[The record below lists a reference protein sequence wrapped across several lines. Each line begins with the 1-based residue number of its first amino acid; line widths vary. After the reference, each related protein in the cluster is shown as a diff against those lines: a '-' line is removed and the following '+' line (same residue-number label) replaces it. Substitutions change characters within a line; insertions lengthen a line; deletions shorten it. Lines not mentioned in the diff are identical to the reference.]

1 MQGERR
7 CRGEGVE
14 GLPDGFKEETSSFTA
29 LFRVPGECLWIQ
41 VSAALVVDDM
51 GGVDQQMLAEQLPT
65 EMGGLRTS
73 LAMLWTPAL
82 PTPTLRRQTRW
93 LVIRAPPV
101 GSWP

>member
-14 GLPDGFKEETSSFTA
+14 GLPDGCKEETSSFTA

-51 GGVDQQMLAEQLPT
+51 GGEL
-65 EMGGLRTS
+65 TS
-73 LAMLWTPAL
+73 RCWQNSCPLKWE
-82 PTPTLRRQTRW
+82 
-93 LVIRAPPV
+93 V
-101 GSWP
+101 